1 MGPASTI
8 GTPARRAAR
17 TASCGAFSSTIRPDQ
32 TAVSPPGPAGHC
44 STSTPLSTTVLSVIG
59 AQAAAVCR
67 ETAAKELLPPS
78 ICTAD
83 SSHHR
88 GGVCRV
94 VSTGIGSERAI
105 ATGR

>member
-1 MGPASTI
+1 M
-8 GTPARRAAR
+8 PARRAAR
-17 TASCGAFSSTIRPDQ
+17 TAWWGAFSSTMRPDH
-32 TAVSPPGPAGHC
+32 TAVGPPGPAGHW
-44 STSTPLSTTVLSVIG
+44 STSTPLRTTVLSVIG
-59 AQAAAVCR
+59 AHDAAVWR
-67 ETAAKELLPPS
+67 DTAANELLPPS

-94 VSTGIGSERAI
+94 VRTGIGSERAI

>member
-1 MGPASTI
+1 M
-8 GTPARRAAR
+8 
-17 TASCGAFSSTIRPDQ
+17 
-32 TAVSPPGPAGHC
+32 
-44 STSTPLSTTVLSVIG
+44 LSVIG
-59 AQAAAVCR
+59 AHAAAVWR
-67 ETAAKELLPPS
+67 DTAANELLPRS
-78 ICTAD
+78 IRTAD